1 MNQVRIFASCCRRIR
16 SASGRYKHIVHISV
30 TSSQSLLCRRHSWSS
45 RLELQIVFD
54 RFWPCFFRHRIV
66 FLHREAILARLSC
79 HRNLSGFV
87 WGFYVSV
94 KFRNLWKKNFFAFLL
109 QTLFFDRLVDV
120 LRWGNFLLCNIISDV
135 PRLFET
141 YWMRFDKSGLYETT
155 SAFFLLISI
164 IDAFLDLGDL
174 LFRVPGILCH
184 IFDFILDTTVLLAYV
199 GHRRQIVLAIYI
211 ILKLFLCL
219 GLICRILIVTL
230 ALKIDVARNWLDEG
244 KFWRIWPTGFEWKT
258 FWWRIGIKIRVILS
272 LRIRYW

>member
-1 MNQVRIFASCCRRIR
+1 
-16 SASGRYKHIVHISV
+16 
-30 TSSQSLLCRRHSWSS
+30 
-45 RLELQIVFD
+45 
-54 RFWPCFFRHRIV
+54 
-66 FLHREAILARLSC
+66 
-79 HRNLSGFV
+79 
-87 WGFYVSV
+87 
-94 KFRNLWKKNFFAFLL
+94 
-109 QTLFFDRLVDV
+109 
-120 LRWGNFLLCNIISDV
+120 
-135 PRLFET
+135 
-141 YWMRFDKSGLYETT
+141 MRFDKSGLYETT

-244 KFWRIWPTGFEWKT
+244 KFWRI
-258 FWWRIGIKIRVILS
+258 
-272 LRIRYW
+272 